1 MTREATIRSTVPNAA
16 VIADAIAP
24 DNTEAIQ
31 TQVRDGTIETT
42 ITRAATSGLRSTAD
56 DYVTNL
62 AVAIEVAETANRHA
76 DTTEHESNT

>member
-1 MTREATIRSTVPNAA
+1 MTRKATIRSTVPNAA

-31 TQVRDGTIETT
+31 TQVQDGTIETT
-42 ITRAATSGLRSTAD
+42 ITRSTTSGLRSTAD

-76 DTTEHESNT
+76 DTTDNESNT